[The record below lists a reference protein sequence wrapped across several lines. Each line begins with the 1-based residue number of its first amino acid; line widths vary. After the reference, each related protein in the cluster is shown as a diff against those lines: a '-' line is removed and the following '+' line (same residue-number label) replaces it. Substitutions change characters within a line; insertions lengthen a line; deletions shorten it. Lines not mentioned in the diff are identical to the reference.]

1 VSSAPRSS
9 GQSRRSEK
17 TSTAVDSISIKIPA
31 SPEYLQVVRLVAAGL
46 AARLSFT
53 LEDIEDLKIAVD
65 ELSAYI
71 TGAYG
76 RSGTLSVSF
85 TLQDDRIQIKGT
97 GKYTEAYD
105 VRTELTEFS
114 RMILETVTD
123 SAELSGSDGTPAF
136 SIIKIKSS
144 G

>member
-1 VSSAPRSS
+1 MSSAQRSS
-9 GQSRRSEK
+9 GRSRSEK
-17 TSTAVDSISIKIPA
+17 AGTADDSISIKIPA

-46 AARLSFT
+46 ATRLSFT

-71 TGAYG
+71 TGAHG
-76 RSGTLSVSF
+76 RSGTLAVTF
-85 TLQDDRIQIKGT
+85 TLYDGRIQIEGT
-97 GKYTEAYD
+97 GKYTEGYD

-123 SAELSGSDGTPAF
+123 SAELSASDGTPAF
-136 SIIKIKSS
+136 SIIKNKSP
-144 G
+144 

>member
-1 VSSAPRSS
+1 VTSAQRSS
-9 GQSRRSEK
+9 RTGNESP
-17 TSTAVDSISIKIPA
+17 AVESISIKIPA

-71 TGAYG
+71 TGSHG
-76 RSGTLSVSF
+76 RSGTLAVSF
-85 TLQDDRIQIKGT
+85 TLRDDRIEITGT
-97 GKYTEAYD
+97 GEYAEAYD
-105 VRTELTEFS
+105 VRTDLTEFS

-123 SAELSGSDGTPAF
+123 SADLNASDGMPVF
-136 SIIKIKSS
+136 SIVKSKSS

>member
-1 VSSAPRSS
+1 VSSAQRSS
-9 GQSRRSEK
+9 GRPRRSEK
-17 TSTAVDSISIKIPA
+17 QDTESISIKIPA

-71 TGAYG
+71 TGAHG
-76 RSGTLSVSF
+76 RSGTLAVSF
-85 TLQDDRIQIKGT
+85 TLHDDRIQISGT
-97 GKYTEAYD
+97 GEYTQRYEL
-105 VRTELTEFS
+105 RTELTEFS
-114 RMILETVTD
+114 RMILETVSD
-123 SAELSGSDGTPAF
+123 SAELSASDGKPTF
-136 SIIKIKSS
+136 SLVKSKSS